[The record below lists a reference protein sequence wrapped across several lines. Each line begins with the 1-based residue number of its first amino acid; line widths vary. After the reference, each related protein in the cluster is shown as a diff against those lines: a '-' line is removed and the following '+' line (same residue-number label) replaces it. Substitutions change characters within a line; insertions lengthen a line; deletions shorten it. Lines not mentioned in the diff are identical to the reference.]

1 MSKIAIAT
9 SDGFTVNEHFGHA
22 KFFRVYE
29 LTESGH
35 KFLEV
40 RDAVAACQH
49 SLGHDTTRFD
59 KIIELLNQR
68 EKPMAFIL
76 WGSPARRKKAMI
88 TNPKHFIVESPH
100 PSPLSAFRGFFG
112 SRPFSRVNEFLQST
126 GQEPINWQLPNI

>member
-1 MSKIAIAT
+1 MSKVAIAT

-35 KFLEV
+35 KFLEL

-59 KIIELLNQR
+59 KIIELLSDCDALLVQKIGEGAAAYLIERNVR
-68 EKPMAFIL
+68 VFEVS
-76 WGSPARRKKAMI
+76 GMI
-88 TNPKHFIVESPH
+88 DAVLDKFVADKI
-100 PSPLSAFRGFFG
+100 
-112 SRPFSRVNEFLQST
+112 
-126 GQEPINWQLPNI
+126 I